1 MLQVIRAKKLIKIAF
16 HSSHFSSFLQ
26 VNVIKNRGKFGV
38 KLSNGS
44 LTGALGN
51 LQKRKSD
58 IALTAFFMKVIE
70 CFQ

>member
-1 MLQVIRAKKLIKIAF
+1 VTIL
-16 HSSHFSSFLQ
+16 
-26 VNVIKNRGKFGV
+26 KNRGKFGV

-58 IALTAFFMKVIE
+58 IALTAFFMKVRSDFE
-70 CFQ
+70 KRNGGFTEKCSCP